1 MQLPVSSVGIIADDL
16 TGACDTALQFFGS
29 RTRARILVNLPDS
42 SSSLPTRQ
50 EERGQ
55 NTVWAINTS
64 SRHCQP
70 YEAQSLARSAL
81 ALCRDRYG
89 VDHYYKKID
98 STLRGHIA
106 QECLG
111 LLDELRAQCA
121 VIVAAYPAE
130 GRRTIGGYQIV
141 RGVPVE
147 KTIVARD
154 PLFPV
159 RQSHVPTLLAQNT
172 RADLVGHVS
181 LSEVLHGAGP
191 ILVKLK
197 ELVGKGCKLIV
208 VDAATNED
216 LEQIALA
223 IEKARKYAQILPC
236 GSAGL
241 AKALAD
247 LWMEE
252 SSERDKE
259 ADLSSLQTQPSPM
272 LMVIGSNT
280 ETTRQ
285 QLRKLIEQY
294 PYFGMESKL
303 EVFELPAEIAL
314 GLVQPDDLIRQ
325 IIQAMAEHNTVV
337 LSSASSEE
345 AYRRTLTLAN
355 EHGMDDQQA
364 SRAVQETL
372 GNMVKMLAQLAGNF
386 KLLLAGGET
395 TCHVCDAINAQ
406 ELEILA
412 EVEAS
417 IPLTR
422 DNHGR
427 WIITK
432 SGGFGSPMVL
442 LNAVRFV
449 QQFETSTA
457 AV

>member
-42 SSSLPTRQ
+42 SSSLPVRQ

-55 NTVWAINTS
+55 NAIWAINTS
-64 SRHCQP
+64 SRHCAP
-70 YEAQSLARSAL
+70 YEAQALTRSAL

-89 VDHYYKKID
+89 VDHFYKKID

-111 LLDELRAQCA
+111 LLDELKAQCA

-130 GRRTIGGYQIV
+130 GRRTVGGYQIV

-147 KTIVARD
+147 RTIVARD

-197 ELVGKGCKLIV
+197 ELVGQGRKLVV

-252 SSERDKE
+252 SSEQEEELR
-259 ADLSSLQTQPSPM
+259 LQTQPSPL

-285 QLRKLIEQY
+285 QLRKLVEQY
-294 PYFGMESKL
+294 PYFGLESKL
-303 EVFELPAEIAL
+303 EVFEIPAEIAL
-314 GLVQPDDLIRQ
+314 GLVPPDDLIRQ
-325 IIQAMAEHNTVV
+325 ITQAMGERNTVV
-337 LSSASSEE
+337 LSSASTEE
-345 AYRRTLTLAN
+345 AYRRTVTLAN
-355 EHGMDDQQA
+355 EHGMEDVQA

-372 GNMVKMLAQLAGNF
+372 GNMVKMLAQLMGNF

-417 IPLTR
+417 IPLTQ
-422 DNHGR
+422 DNNGR

-449 QQFETSTA
+449 QQYEVSS
-457 AV
+457 